1 MTKTTS
7 EADTHQFSKDSYS
20 GGEEQVLKS
29 KVSIFKCFTMDSD
42 GFDFSSYLIK
52 YCCLHAGF
60 HDLNGTS
67 IMESVV
73 LMPVIHSL
81 ICPYTVGGRRGL
93 L

>member
-1 MTKTTS
+1 M
-7 EADTHQFSKDSYS
+7 
-20 GGEEQVLKS
+20 LKS

-42 GFDFSSYLIK
+42 GFGFSSHLIK

-67 IMESVV
+67 IMKSVV

-93 L
+93 LKVSFLKTLIPFMKTQLS